1 MSRLVD
7 AIFMCSSVIFNVSVS
22 ALYLAAKLGNM
33 ALVQVFGGITVSLLV
48 PFTITLLGYVRE
60 KEKRRTIVSHVFIL
74 FYLILESVLDYVL
87 RIPFREILA
96 IHVLYIIAF
105 YAALFSMIGVS
116 FEKNRKM
123 GYAVIV
129 TFLILMGCL
138 VYYLLAP

>member
-7 AIFMCSSVIFNVSVS
+7 AIFICSSIIFNISAS

-60 KEKRRTIVSHVFIL
+60 KEKRRTIVSHTFIL
-74 FYLILESVLDYVL
+74 FYLLLELMLDFIV

-96 IHVLYIIAF
+96 IHVPYIIAF

-116 FEKNRKM
+116 LEKNRRM
-123 GYAVIV
+123 GYAVIA
-129 TFLILMGCL
+129 TFLVLMGCL
-138 VYYLLAP
+138 VYYLLPL